1 MDIHA
6 PPNDRELD
14 ELYVFCSVDDNGM
27 RGIVASILPGL
38 GSTPFVTG
46 SPKAMEAMQRMAPDL
61 AKRVGK
67 RIVMYRFRRGEELWS
82 TDPMLEATAKQ
93 ARPPD

>member
-1 MDIHA
+1 MRDAFHT

-27 RGIVASILPGL
+27 RGVVAKILPGL

-46 SPKAMEAMQRMAPDL
+46 SPKAVEAMKRMAGGI
-61 AKRVGK
+61 ARQTGK

-82 TDPMLEATAKQ
+82 TDPTQ
-93 ARPPD
+93 